1 MLCWALNA
9 QWQIESEYNIFVE
22 LLLVTVVWGI
32 CNTLINY
39 AWIEDTH
46 LLDMDI
52 RLSLNQLRWY
62 DFTFLCIR
70 SLFCILIT
78 SIKPIYDTYYHEN
91 LQVIPPDLSSLDHFE
106 NVLHNPVGIDYFFK
120 YLEENSSEV
129 HLLAL
134 YIDLRLYESSARKKR
149 QFEKTVQQ
157 ETQEDR
163 VGNSVVS
170 SQRPTNLFNSMMSGS
185 SNNSTCNPRKIN
197 NLQEELLEIAE
208 RIFYEYI
215 SLEAQYAIQLDN
227 KTRCQIYEKF
237 GCRQNQDSHLNTSD
251 GNDPTNYDSTQI
263 NLIILSLHLDV
274 ELF

>member
-91 LQVIPPDLSSLDHFE
+91 L
-106 NVLHNPVGIDYFFK
+106 
-120 YLEENSSEV
+120 
-129 HLLAL
+129 
-134 YIDLRLYESSARKKR
+134 
-149 QFEKTVQQ
+149 
-157 ETQEDR
+157 
-163 VGNSVVS
+163 
-170 SQRPTNLFNSMMSGS
+170 
-185 SNNSTCNPRKIN
+185 
-197 NLQEELLEIAE
+197 
-208 RIFYEYI
+208 
-215 SLEAQYAIQLDN
+215 
-227 KTRCQIYEKF
+227 
-237 GCRQNQDSHLNTSD
+237 
-251 GNDPTNYDSTQI
+251 
-263 NLIILSLHLDV
+263 
-274 ELF
+274 